1 MSVLYYIAGI
11 FILLWLMG
19 LILKVGGTLIYWALI
34 IGVVL
39 FIIGLFTGRRQ
50 V

>member
-1 MSVLYYIAGI
+1 MSVLYYIAAI
-11 FILLWLMG
+11 FILLWLLG
-19 LILKVGGTLIYWALI
+19 LILKIGGTLIYWALV

-39 FIIGLFTGRRQ
+39 FIVGLFTGRRR

>member
-11 FILLWLMG
+11 LVFIWLLG
-19 LILKVGGTLIYWALI
+19 LILKIGGTLIYWALI
-34 IGVVL
+34 AGVVL
-39 FIIGLFTGRRQ
+39 FIVGLFTGRRQ